1 MSESYRQCGKCGK
14 RALSFA
20 TRCPGCGIAL
30 PSPAPFEEGSIPDS
44 KRALRMKVA
53 MAVVASG
60 VMLVLLARGPVRP
73 APLGAE
79 TSFVKPVMVE
89 KPAMLG
95 SVMAATRAPAPVGS
109 ARLEM
114 TTAVAPTTT
123 GGVPLIA
130 KEWTHVRS
138 GRTVNSTLE
147 AVLTPGDTVVGDS
160 LVNGWYR
167 VALYGEM
174 LGYAKEARLTPIEP

>member
-1 MSESYRQCGKCGK
+1 MSGSYRECGKCGK

-30 PSPAPFEEGSIPDS
+30 PSPAPFEADGIPDS
-44 KRALRMKVA
+44 SRVLWRKIG

-60 VMLVLLARGPVRP
+60 VMLGLLARGPVRP

-79 TSFVKPVMVE
+79 TSHVKPVMDE

-95 SVMAATRAPAPVGS
+95 SVMAATRSPAPVGS
-109 ARLEM
+109 ARLEVATAIAPA
-114 TTAVAPTTT
+114 TTA
-123 GGVPLIA
+123 GVPLIA
-130 KEWTHVRS
+130 KSWTHVRS
-138 GRTVNSTLE
+138 RRTVNSTLE
-147 AVLTPGDTVVGDS
+147 AVLTPGDTVVCDS

-167 VALYGEM
+167 VALYGEV
-174 LGYAKEARLTPIEP
+174 LGYAKEARLALH